1 MILPVIA
8 LLLWLCGFL
17 VLWRIPLCRRAEED
31 RPGIRR
37 VSVIIPARNEE
48 HNLPRL
54 LDSLEVQ
61 EVRPLEVLVVD
72 DASTDGTA
80 EVARES
86 GAAVI
91 TSEPL
96 PRGWKGKTWAC
107 HQGAAAAR
115 GDILLFMDADTW
127 LEPGGLRRILETYLS
142 EGGVMSV
149 GPYHRTERVYEDLS
163 LYFNLMMTMGIGA
176 FTVFGDKNPPVG
188 LFGQFLV
195 LDAVSYRESGG
206 HSAVR
211 AHTLENMYLAER
223 LRMKNIPFRCFGGR
237 GSLCMRMYPAGIRDL
252 IDGWSKAFISG
263 AARVPLPLIS
273 AIVAWITGSILA
285 AAMLVLAAAGYSGV
299 SALWMVP
306 YPLFCAQ
313 IAIMSLRIG
322 SFGSWSYIFYP
333 FTLFFYFAVL
343 TRAALKRTGGSTM
356 NWKGRDIL
364 PAERTGQDAG

>member
-1 MILPVIA
+1 VILPVVSF
-8 LLLWLCGFL
+8 LLWIFGFL
-17 VLWRIPLCRRAEED
+17 VLWRIPLCRRAEEE
-31 RPGIRR
+31 RSGIRR

-54 LDSLEVQ
+54 LSSFEVQ
-61 EVRPLEVLVVD
+61 ETRPLEILVVD
-72 DASTDGTA
+72 DGSTDGTA
-80 EVARES
+80 A
-86 GAAVI
+86 AAVEHGAKVI
-91 TSEPL
+91 VSEPL
-96 PRGWKGKTWAC
+96 PEGWKGKTWAC

-115 GDILLFMDADTW
+115 GEILLFMDADTW
-127 LEPGGLRRILETYLS
+127 LEPGGLRRILDTFLED
-142 EGGVMSV
+142 GGVISV
-149 GPYHRTERVYEDLS
+149 GPHHRTERAYEDLS

-176 FTVFGDKNPPVG
+176 FTVFGDNRRPVG
-188 LFGQFLV
+188 LFGQFLA

-206 HSAVR
+206 HAGVR

-223 LRMKNIPFRCFGGR
+223 LRMKNIPFRCYGGR
-237 GSLCMRMYPAGIRDL
+237 GSLSMRMYPAGIRDL

-285 AAMLVLAAAGYSGV
+285 MAMLVLAAAGYSGA

-313 IAIMSLRIG
+313 IAIMSVRIG
-322 SFGSWSYIFYP
+322 SFGSWSYVFYP
-333 FTLFFYFAVL
+333 VPLFFYFAVL
-343 TRAALKRTGGSTM
+343 TRAALRRAGGRSM

-364 PAERTGQDAG
+364 PAERTGKDAG